1 MLLWVS
7 VMHTF
12 EIYDPDTKETYIYP
26 ASNVEF
32 AALRY
37 AQDYNIRYG
46 LIDKEKQIIINGHV
60 HYIYACYT
68 TKYRVSSD
76 KLSDTMDLEGGWI

>member
-1 MLLWVS
+1 
-7 VMHTF
+7 
-12 EIYDPDTKETYIYP
+12 
-26 ASNVEF
+26 
-32 AALRY
+32 LRY
-37 AQDYNIRYG
+37 AEDYNIRYG